1 MNVRSVVLSV
11 ACLAGGLAVAAEV
24 PEAHRR
30 AEAIVKRAEEASGRP
45 FAPTFRAS
53 VVQALAGLS
62 AEELAA
68 REARD
73 AGQGLG
79 PLVIGDSSAQLVY
92 TPVTPC
98 RIIDTRPGA
107 VPLQPGSVRNFR
119 VTGIGL
125 DVQGGSASGCN
136 VPMGPATA
144 AVINFVAVQATGP
157 GNLRAWP
164 FAGPVPTASIINYT
178 LFPGLNLANGL
189 VQPLCA
195 AGAALCDRDIHVQA
209 DVSATHVVADVL
221 GYFSQFPK
229 ASVRS
234 FTIHVTAPAGSGTLP
249 GGGGCSNAGGTSI
262 TLTAP
267 VAGRVVVRGKASLRI
282 QHLMGSSDE
291 IWTAVG
297 DSPTDCPSDFGHAL
311 VVTRIPSA
319 LPTFESAGGNLMI
332 QAEPVRVFDVAAG
345 EHTFY
350 LNFAQLTGAG
360 NDDATYR
367 AMEATFHP
375 N

>member
-1 MNVRSVVLSV
+1 MFESKRVL
-11 ACLAGGLAVAAEV
+11 ALAAVLAAGPAGAQQDEKAV
-24 PEAHRR
+24 R
-30 AEAIVKRAEEASGRP
+30 AEAVLAREEGRGRP
-45 FAPTFRAS
+45 FDTGFRAAMKARLL
-53 VVQALAGLS
+53 QAS
-62 AEELAA
+62 DEELDAVEKRGYGLLPSLA
-68 REARD
+68 PLDATHDLAYTPVPPCRIVDTRVAGGPLLPGAVRSFLVAGTGGF
-73 AGQGLG
+73 AGQGG
-79 PLVIGDSSAQLVY
+79 TATG
-92 TPVTPC
+92 C
-98 RIIDTRPGA
+98 G
-107 VPLQPGSVRNFR
+107 VPF
-119 VTGIGL
+119 
-125 DVQGGSASGCN
+125 
-136 VPMGPATA
+136 GPATA

-282 QHLMGSSDE
+282 QHVTGSSDE

-350 LNFAQLTGAG
+350 LNFVQLTGAG